1 MRLRGI
7 CGEEPRIPRDDISSG
22 SCESVKS
29 RRLKS
34 GSKRRE
40 RTKAGSTGGDPGT
53 QPHLLRGGFPF
64 SLMVLP
70 RGDSAWA

>member
-1 MRLRGI
+1 MEKSQESQEMMFPLVNVKGLRADGY
-7 CGEEPRIPRDDISSG
+7 
-22 SCESVKS
+22 
-29 RRLKS
+29 KS

-40 RTKAGSTGGDPGT
+40 GTKAGSTGGDPGT

>member
-1 MRLRGI
+1 MEKSQESRETIFPLVHVKVLRA
-7 CGEEPRIPRDDISSG
+7 EDF
-22 SCESVKS
+22 
-29 RRLKS
+29 KS